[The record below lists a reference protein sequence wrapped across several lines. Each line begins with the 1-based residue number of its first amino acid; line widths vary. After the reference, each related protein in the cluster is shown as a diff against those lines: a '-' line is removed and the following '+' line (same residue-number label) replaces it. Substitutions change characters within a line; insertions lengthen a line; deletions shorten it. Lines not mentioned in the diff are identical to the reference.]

1 MLLLMITSTI
11 LFCATTLPVIVQQ
24 IITAFYVAAGMTSG
38 VNDSITQ
45 EAVLLILLS
54 LNYAVSGFFSTDN

>member
-11 LFCATTLPVIVQQ
+11 LFCATTLPISVRQ
-24 IITAFYVAAGMTSG
+24 IITASYVAAGMTSG
-38 VNDSITQ
+38 VNNSITQ

-54 LNYAVSGFFSTDN
+54 LNYAVSGFF